1 MSDYKPTAQNLT
13 RAWEYY
19 YRIIRDTT
27 DVSGPGFRMNPVGA
41 GELQN
46 LIEQTVTLL
55 NDIVREETPDET
67 N

>member
-1 MSDYKPTAQNLT
+1 MSDYKLTVQNLT

-46 LIEQTVTLL
+46 LIEQTITLL
-55 NDIVREETPDET
+55 NDIAREETTDET
-67 N
+67 D